1 MESPFAP
8 GQRQLRW
15 AARLGLVKD
24 GSVRATRLAAVLIA
38 VSWLPLLVLTFM
50 AGTAYG
56 GQASVPFLADFLHYG
71 RYLVA
76 LPILILIHPYIDRQV
91 MQALASLRDA
101 GLVRPAD
108 EATLRDNIERA
119 RRLWL
124 SPVARL
130 VLLGLA
136 IASAVAMART
146 TVAIDA
152 PEWIFRADSDP
163 RTLSSAGWWNAA
175 IGGPLVRL
183 LFLFALWKLLV
194 WSWFLLQLSRMP
206 LNYQPMHADGCAG
219 LSVFERVQ
227 FGFSGIAAAFSIQFG
242 CIIADAVSYRGIE
255 LASFRLPAAVF
266 VALMVLIL
274 LGPLAMFIRPVTAAC
289 IRAELAFHAW
299 YSRASHE
306 IESSLKP
313 LTAEAISS
321 RLSSADLSS
330 LTDASTLY
338 ADALRTRKIPITS
351 RALIVAVAASVVPMC
366 IPLLPLLPL
375 KAIATRLATIVM

>member
-1 MESPFAP
+1 MYSPFAP
-8 GQRQLRW
+8 APHGLRV

-24 GSVRATRLAAVLIA
+24 GSLRAARLAALLIA
-38 VSWLPLLVLTFM
+38 VSWLPLLVLTLV

-56 GQASVPFLADFLHYG
+56 GEATVPFVGDFLHYG

-76 LPILILIHPYIDRQV
+76 LPVLVLIHPYIDRQV
-91 MQALASLRDA
+91 TLALASLREA

-108 EATLRDNIERA
+108 EATLSDNVERA

-124 SPVARL
+124 SPLARL

-136 IASAVAMART
+136 IASAILMSRT

-152 PEWIFRADSDP
+152 PEWIFRTGSDP
-163 RTLSSAGWWNAA
+163 RALSPAGWWNAA

-194 WSWFLLQLSRMP
+194 WSWFLLQLARMP

-219 LSVFERVQ
+219 LSILERVQ
-227 FGFSGIAAAFSIQFG
+227 FGFSGIAAALSIQFG
-242 CIIADAVSYRGIE
+242 CIIADAVGYRGLE
-255 LASFRLPAAVF
+255 LASFRLPATVF
-266 VALMVLIL
+266 VVLMALIL
-274 LGPLAMFIRPVTAAC
+274 LGPLAVFIRPVAAAC
-289 IRAELAFHAW
+289 IRAEKSFHAW

-306 IESSLKP
+306 VGKSLQPLDGAAVSSG
-313 LTAEAISS
+313 LTSPEI
-321 RLSSADLSS
+321 SS
-330 LTDASTLY
+330 LTDAATLY
-338 ADALRTRKIPITS
+338 AGALRARKMPVTS
-351 RALIVAVAASVVPMC
+351 RGLAVALGASVLPMC

-375 KAIATRLATIVM
+375 KEIAARLAKIVM